1 MPLAQRSRTS
11 TACVSSSSSS
21 SGNPLRAILSSNRR
35 FLRRPRPACVE
46 AELIAKAMKAKRVA
60 LAVCRS
66 LGVEYERLGSSTKN
80 DGVLR
85 ARMLTAY
92 ICREHYG
99 LSYPSIADGTGRT
112 THTAIIFNYQ
122 YALQRMPGDEMMRQ
136 AYSDVCRVLGETPR
150 AHHAGDDR
158 DVV

>member
-21 SGNPLRAILSSNRR
+21 FMNPSRAILSSNRR
-35 FLRRPRPACVE
+35 FVRRPRPACVE
-46 AELIAKAMKAKRVA
+46 AELVAKAMKAKRVA
-60 LAVCRS
+60 LAVCQG
-66 LGVEYERLGSSTKN
+66 LDIEYHKLASIARD

-85 ARMLTAY
+85 ARALVAY
-92 ICREHYG
+92 VCRDHFG
-99 LSYPSIADGTGRT
+99 LSYPSIADGTCRS
-112 THTAIIFNYQ
+112 THTAIIYNYKC
-122 YALQRMPGDEMMRQ
+122 ALRRMADDELMRQ
-136 AYSDVCRVLGETPR
+136 AYSHVCRVLGETPR